1 MGMDSDNG
9 FNMNLK
15 AIKSILL
22 KIYDNKPDFPIES
35 KDILIEALGGKDQ
48 TYLVNDT
55 LGKLSASTLA
65 ERSFK
70 NRENI
75 EEPNQIIDAIIGDS
89 FINIVAKSKCLE
101 KIQKLE
107 FPIESKDKFTK
118 KAKDLLVY
126 GVPIDSI
133 AEKLDYP
140 INKPEQILNRIKI
153 MDQKL
158 VEANI
163 ELIPD
168 ISLKKKAMG
177 EDKQTKAGI
186 KEEEAK
192 ELSIK
197 EKIKKMIEL
206 GKNAYRE
213 KEYHRAIG
221 IYNEGLEL
229 DHDNTELRFLKKQV
243 EAKIVDM
250 AIVKDDE
257 GAADKIKTEP
267 ELDPEQQLEIKPE
280 SAPDDILSE
289 LSEEGPTAVS
299 SDDSTKSPS
308 APGSE
313 TIEPLAADSIAGGG
327 GSGKSFTAE
336 LDGSESKIEQLEKK
350 LQDKVQALRN
360 LAKPTKDLPED
371 ACKSCEGLGDCYW
384 CKGNGLCTKCSG
396 TGKTSDGAECG
407 DCKGTTKC
415 HSCQGNGKCHWCQ
428 GTGKKKE

>member
-1 MGMDSDNG
+1 MGMDLDNG

-35 KDILIEALGGKDQ
+35 KDILIEALGGKEQ
-48 TYLVNDT
+48 TYFVNDT
-55 LGKLSASTLA
+55 LGELSASTLA
-65 ERSFK
+65 ERSFE

-107 FPIESKDKFTK
+107 FPIESKDTFTK

-126 GVPIDSI
+126 GVPVDSI

-168 ISLKKKAMG
+168 ISLEKETG
-177 EDKQTKAGI
+177 EEKQTKAGV
-186 KEEEAK
+186 KEEAK
-192 ELSIK
+192 ELSPK
-197 EKIKKMIEL
+197 EKIKKVIEL

-213 KEYHRAIG
+213 KEYKRAIE
-221 IYNEGLEL
+221 IYNEGLVL

-257 GAADKIKTEP
+257 VVADKIKTEP
-267 ELDPEQQLEIKPE
+267 ESKLEIKSE
-280 SAPDDILSE
+280 SAPEDIPTESSE
-289 LSEEGPTAVS
+289 DGPTAVS
-299 SDDSTKSPS
+299 SDDSTQSSS
-308 APGSE
+308 APGGE
-313 TIEPLAADSIAGGG
+313 TIEPLAADSITSDG
-327 GSGKSFTAE
+327 GSEQTFTAE

-350 LQDKVQALRN
+350 LQEKVQALRN
-360 LAKPTKDLPED
+360 LATPTKDLPED
-371 ACKSCEGLGDCYW
+371 ACKSCEGLGECYW
-384 CKGNGLCTKCSG
+384 CKGNGLCIKCSG
-396 TGKTSDGAECG
+396 TGKTSDGAECAE
-407 DCKGTTKC
+407 CKGTTKC
-415 HSCQGNGKCHWCQ
+415 HSCQGGGKCHWCQ